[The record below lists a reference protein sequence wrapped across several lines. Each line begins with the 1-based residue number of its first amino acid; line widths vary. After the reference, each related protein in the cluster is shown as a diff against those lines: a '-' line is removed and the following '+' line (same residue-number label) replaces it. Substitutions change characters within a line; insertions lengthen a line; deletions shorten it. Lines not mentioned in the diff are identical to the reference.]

1 MSKFIWVLKMFE
13 VLNPVLYSVAFVIT
27 FIFSWSE
34 QFQEVCYLVGYGMKI
49 WTNLWSA
56 EL

>member
-13 VLNPVLYSVAFVIT
+13 VLNPVLYSIAFVIT
-27 FIFSWSE
+27 FIFSLSE

-49 WTNLWSA
+49 WTNLSSA